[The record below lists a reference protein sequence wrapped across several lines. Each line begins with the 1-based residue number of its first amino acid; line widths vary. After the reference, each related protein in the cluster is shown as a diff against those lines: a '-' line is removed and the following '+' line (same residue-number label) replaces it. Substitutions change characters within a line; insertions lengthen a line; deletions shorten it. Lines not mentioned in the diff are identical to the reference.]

1 MCRWI
6 RYFLLFNCFLFSTVI
21 LLNCRSS
28 SIAVN
33 KSIFS
38 IAVPEENQQTEEK
51 ILLGRKLFFDKRLS
65 LTETISCSSCHL
77 PEFAFSDRKMVSEGI
92 LGRVTERNSPSIL
105 NAGYLKTVM
114 YDAHLP
120 TLEMQVIVP
129 IQEHVEMGMDMLALI
144 KKLRDIPDYQ
154 KAAKKIFNR
163 DFDPYVLTRSISAFE
178 RSLIS
183 MNSNFDQYYYLKNKK
198 ALSDSER
205 RGWKLFSERLYCT
218 ECHPAP
224 HFTTFMAEKNGSYAI
239 GDKDTGRARVTE
251 KDSDKGSFKIPSL
264 RNVALTFPYMHHGK
278 IKDLDGVIDFYAK
291 RDTMN
296 RISNKIIQPFNITKR
311 ERTDL
316 KAFLHSL
323 TDTSYL
329 LNFR

>member
-1 MCRWI
+1 MSKGI
-6 RYFLLFNCFLFSTVI
+6 RYFLLFNCFLFSSVI

-28 SIAVN
+28 SNVVN
-33 KSIFS
+33 HNVFAIT
-38 IAVPEENQQTEEK
+38 VPAENKQTEEK

-144 KKLRDIPDYQ
+144 KKLRNIPEYQ
-154 KAAKKIFNR
+154 NAAQKIFNR

-183 MNSNFDQYYYLKNKK
+183 MNSDFDKYYYQNNKR

-205 RGWKLFSERLYCT
+205 RGWKLFSEKLYCI

-224 HFTTFMAEKNGSYAI
+224 HFTTFFAEKNGSYTL
-239 GDKDTGRARVTE
+239 GDKDTGRARVSE
-251 KDSDKGSFKIPSL
+251 NDSDRGSFKIPSL

-278 IKDLDGVIDFYAK
+278 LKDLDAVIDFYAN
-291 RDTMN
+291 RDTLN
-296 RISNKIIQPFNITKR
+296 RISNKIIRPFTITNRGRK
-311 ERTDL
+311 DL
-316 KAFLHSL
+316 KAFLYSL